1 MWDVGVLDLELF
13 KKAVLSHTFSNVICR
28 WHNSAGAHL
37 WGGEWV
43 FLQGWSRATDSMV
56 HRLPDQ
62 TNELT
67 VDFRNMAEQAKKTQQ
82 RLYFLSVIRKNNIS
96 QKLWVSFYQYSIESI
111 LYYCF
116 CVWFSAPQQHRE
128 KHSSE
133 SLRLPRKP
141 STVLY
146 PLLKNCTGPTAVG
159 KPRTL
164 KNVLGWTGVITGALK
179 QVAIRALDTTL
190 HHV

>member
-37 WGGEWV
+37 WGGESSYRDEVERLTAWC
-43 FLQGWSRATDSMV
+43 TDYLIRPMSS
-56 HRLPDQ
+56 L
-62 TNELT
+62 
-67 VDFRNMAEQAKKTQQ
+67 DFRNMAEQAKKTQQ

>member
-1 MWDVGVLDLELF
+1 MTQL
-13 KKAVLSHTFSNVICR
+13 C
-28 WHNSAGAHL
+28 
-37 WGGEWV
+37 WGSSLGGGWV

-141 STVLY
+141 LTVLY

>member
-1 MWDVGVLDLELF
+1 
-13 KKAVLSHTFSNVICR
+13 
-28 WHNSAGAHL
+28 
-37 WGGEWV
+37 
-43 FLQGWSRATDSMV
+43 MV

-67 VDFRNMAEQAKKTQQ
+67 VDFRNMAELAKKTQQ

-164 KNVLGWTGVITGALK
+164 KKCTWLNRSHNRSIKASSHQGIRHHLAPCVKDVQYWHTCDGVPMQLCYRLRKAL
-179 QVAIRALDTTL
+179 TL
-190 HHV
+190 HMIILSSVLFFSNLTLLFV

>member
-37 WGGEWV
+37 WGGDESSYRDEVERLTAWCTDYLIRPMSSLWISGTWQSRQRRPSRDSISWV
-43 FLQGWSRATDSMV
+43 SSG
-56 HRLPDQ
+56 
-62 TNELT
+62 
-67 VDFRNMAEQAKKTQQ
+67 
-82 RLYFLSVIRKNNIS
+82 KNS

>member
-1 MWDVGVLDLELF
+1 
-13 KKAVLSHTFSNVICR
+13 
-28 WHNSAGAHL
+28 
-37 WGGEWV
+37 
-43 FLQGWSRATDSMV
+43 MV

-67 VDFRNMAEQAKKTQQ
+67 VDFRNMAELAKKTQQ

-128 KHSSE
+128 KHSSKTAQE
-133 SLRLPRKP
+133 TIDCPLPSLEELYRSHCRRKAKNIKKCTWLNRSHNRSIKASSHQGIRHHLAPCVKDVQYWHTCDGVPIQLCYRLRKEG
-141 STVLY
+141 T
-146 PLLKNCTGPTAVG
+146 
-159 KPRTL
+159 
-164 KNVLGWTGVITGALK
+164 
-179 QVAIRALDTTL
+179 
-190 HHV
+190 